1 MEIQFISKKPIGRD
15 TFYLLDSESFV
26 LPQDLTDLEKDFILR
41 EKNNK
46 QSHIFINRY
55 TQRLYFAFIETN
67 GEHVSLKE
75 KARIAGSRSFK
86 ALNKDKIEHITII
99 DMLNS
104 STFGLAFL
112 EGMMLSSY
120 QFIKYFR
127 NKDEETNAF
136 KTAEIFST
144 EITENHLKELVH
156 LVEAVFSARN
166 MINEPVNVLNAQS
179 LAEAFQ
185 EMGSKAGFKV
195 EVFDLAKIKALKMGG
210 LLAVNRGSMDP
221 PTFSILEWNPR
232 NAKNEKPIVLV
243 GKGVVYDSGGLSLK
257 PTLNSMDYMKS
268 DMSGA
273 AAVGSLLY
281 LCAINELP
289 LHVIGLV
296 PATDNRPGENAFTP
310 GDVIEMH
317 NGLFVE
323 VLNTDA
329 EGRLILGDALSYA
342 SKYNPELVIDL
353 ATLTGAASVAVG
365 ELASVVMGNT
375 PENIEKLKQSGFE
388 TYERLVELPMW
399 EEYGDLIKS
408 DIADIKNS
416 GKRDAGTIT
425 AGKFL
430 EHFTSYPWIHL
441 DIASGAFLHKASHY
455 RTLGGTGIGI
465 RLIWDFLKN
474 RT

>member
-1 MEIQFISKKPIGRD
+1 MNIQFISNQPEGQHLL
-15 TFYLLDSESFV
+15 YLLDTNSYL
-26 LPQDLTDLEKDFILR
+26 LPKELSQAEKEFILR
-41 EKNNK
+41 EKENK
-46 QSHIFINRY
+46 QSFILINRY
-55 TQRLYFAFIETN
+55 SHRLYFSFIETE
-67 GEHVSLKE
+67 GISASLKE
-75 KARIAGSRSFK
+75 RARIAGSSAFK
-86 ALNKDKIEHITII
+86 AINKEKIAHLAVI
-99 DMLNS
+99 DLLKQNALS
-104 STFGLAFL
+104 LAFL
-112 EGMMLSSY
+112 EGIALSSY
-120 QFIKYFR
+120 QFIKYFK
-127 NKDEETNAF
+127 NPDGEKNNLTELSL
-136 KTAEIFST
+136 FSKYISDT
-144 EITENHLKELVH
+144 ELTELKHLC
-156 LVEAVFSARN
+156 EAVFMARN
-166 MINEPVNVLNAQS
+166 HINEPVNVLNAQK
-179 LAEAFQ
+179 LADEFR
-185 EMGSKAGFKV
+185 EMGQKAGFTV
-195 EVFDLAKIKALKMGG
+195 DVFDMAKIKALKMGG

-221 PTFSILEWNPR
+221 PTFTIMEWKPR

-281 LCAINELP
+281 LCAINQLP

-365 ELASVVMGNT
+365 ELASVVMGNS
-375 PENIEKLKQSGFE
+375 PKDIEQLKEAGFQ

-399 EEYGDLIKS
+399 EEYDELIKS

-465 RLIWDFLKN
+465 RLIWDFLKH
-474 RT
+474 RA